1 MAGRKTQDKTG
12 LVALLFRGAVG
23 NPMATVGG
31 LMITATAVAIMTN
44 ALMLQPR
51 AHPAPLFVGT
61 RPSVIRWF
69 RCRCHRSQ
77 PDR

>member
-1 MAGRKTQDKTG
+1 MAGRKTQEKTG

-31 LMITATAVAIMTN
+31 VMITATAVAIMTN
-44 ALMLQPR
+44 ALALQPR

-61 RPSVIRWF
+61 RPVATAPIQAPQAPAL
-69 RCRCHRSQ
+69 RS
-77 PDR
+77 